1 MGKPPTHRQRVLA
14 LLRER
19 SLLRPRELAAEGISR
34 SALQRLYKEGA
45 VERVARGLYA
55 LPGRPRSQHQSLLE
69 VAKQVPEGVVCL
81 LSALLF
87 HRIGTQLP
95 HQVWIAIGSRAR
107 RPVVPQVATRV
118 VRFSPQS
125 LRYGVE
131 RHSIEGIELRVTS
144 PAKTVADCFKYRNK
158 VGLDVALEA
167 LREGRRD
174 RRFTLD
180 ELWRA
185 AEICRVERV
194 IRPYLEALA

>member
-107 RPVVPQVATRV
+107 RPVVPQVATGWFAFR
-118 VRFSPQS
+118 
-125 LRYGVE
+125 
-131 RHSIEGIELRVTS
+131 
-144 PAKTVADCFKYRNK
+144 RNRSTMESRGTRSK
-158 VGLDVALEA
+158 GSS
-167 LREGRRD
+167 GG
-174 RRFTLD
+174 
-180 ELWRA
+180 
-185 AEICRVERV
+185 
-194 IRPYLEALA
+194 